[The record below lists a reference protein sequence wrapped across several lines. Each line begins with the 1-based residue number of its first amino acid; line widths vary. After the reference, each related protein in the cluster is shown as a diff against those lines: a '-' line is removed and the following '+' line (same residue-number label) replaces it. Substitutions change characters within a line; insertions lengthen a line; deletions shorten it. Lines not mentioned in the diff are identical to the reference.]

1 MTNTTNRHIAI
12 VCNGK
17 SGKGKPL
24 KLLPLLEAY
33 ILQHKFTSQSF
44 TATLPADL
52 SGFTDLIIM
61 GGDGTLNYTLN
72 HFKDIDI
79 PIGMIRC
86 GTGNDFTE
94 LLFGHQSMENHFT
107 TAVSG
112 TPKPVD
118 AGICNQKLFLNGVG
132 IGFDGWVV
140 KKLLA
145 KNLFTGKAAYYST
158 VISLLLFYKEQHVTL
173 TTSNGSTS
181 FPLFMLSAANGK
193 TYGGGF
199 KVAPLA
205 SITDGLLDII
215 SVKKISLFNRLRYL
229 PVIEKGKHLD
239 QPLSFL
245 DFEQARE
252 LTLNSDQLLQAHL
265 DGEYMVANSF
275 EIKILPAKYL
285 IRQ

>member
-1 MTNTTNRHIAI
+1 MNNTTRHIAI

-24 KLLPLLEAY
+24 KLLPLLETY
-33 ILQHKFTSQSF
+33 IAQQNFTFQSF
-44 TATLPADL
+44 TTTLPTGL
-52 SGFTDLIIM
+52 NGFTDLIIM

-72 HFKDIDI
+72 HLRDIDI

-86 GTGNDFTE
+86 GTGNDFTG
-94 LLFGHQSMENHFT
+94 LLFGNKSMEKHFE

-112 TPKPVD
+112 IPKPVD

-158 VISLLLFYKEQHVTL
+158 VISLLLFYREQNVTL
-173 TTSNGSTS
+173 TTPNGSTS

-199 KVAPLA
+199 KVAPKA
-205 SITDGLLDII
+205 TVTDGLLDIV

-239 QPLSFL
+239 GPLSFL
-245 DFEQARE
+245 EFEQATE
-252 LTLNSDQLLQAHL
+252 LTVHSDQLLEAHL

-275 EIKILPAKYL
+275 EIKILPSKYL